1 MKIAT
6 YNIQNLFTRDLAFS
20 KMNGSRNF
28 RQWTEEFSNLL
39 QKSKRDNPDYDR
51 LRELAFLMGF
61 SSIRQEPYLVLR
73 KRGSQLFVKPKG
85 YEMEPMATA
94 RIGWNGWVAL
104 QGYPL
109 HEKAIQM
116 KAQVIAE
123 IDPDVLILQ
132 EVEDRAALQ
141 EFNFGLLPKLKI
153 KPYRELLF
161 VEGNDKRGLGHGLLT
176 KNGYSIKGL
185 QTHAHE
191 QDEKGQELF
200 DLDCPEYTVVTPSG
214 EEITIISARFQEKT
228 GEYDFHA
235 KRKLQA
241 QRLAAYYKTNLENR
255 TEKVIVAGS
264 LQEPYYADALSPLF
278 RAEQF
283 YDICKHENFSS
294 ELDTTKHKSYFRL
307 GAYAKGVNITQKD
320 YLLCSTVL
328 WDNVQQ
334 CGMNRKG
341 MYPGSP
347 SKWNVFNSLSDQQY
361 AASEHPLLWAQFTII

>member
-20 KMNGSRNF
+20 KTNCSGNF

-61 SSIRQEPYLVLR
+61 TSIRQEPYLVLR

-104 QGYPL
+104 QGYPI
-109 HEKAIQM
+109 HEMAIQL
-116 KAQVIAE
+116 KAQVISE
-123 IDPDVLILQ
+123 VDPDVLILQ
-132 EVEDRAALQ
+132 EVEDRGALQ

-153 KPYRELLF
+153 KPYQELLF

-176 KNGYSIKGL
+176 KNGYGIKGL

-191 QDEKGQELF
+191 YDEKGQELF
-200 DLDCPEYTVVTPSG
+200 DLDCPEYTIVTPGG
-214 EEITIISARFQEKT
+214 EEITIISARLQEKT
-228 GEYDFHA
+228 REYDFHD

-241 QRLAAYYKTNLENR
+241 QRLAAYYKTSHENYNG
-255 TEKVIVAGS
+255 KVLIAGT

-278 RAEQF
+278 RVELF
-283 YDICKHENFSS
+283 YDICKHDSFSS
-294 ELDTTKHKSYFRL
+294 ELDTTKHKSYFSM
-307 GAYAKGVNITQKD
+307 GAYAKGINLTQKD
-320 YLLCSTVL
+320 YLLCSPEL

-341 MYPGSP
+341 MYPGNP
-347 SKWNVFNSLSDQQY
+347 SKWNVFKSLSNQEY
-361 AASEHPLLWAQFTII
+361 AASEHPLLWAQFNTI